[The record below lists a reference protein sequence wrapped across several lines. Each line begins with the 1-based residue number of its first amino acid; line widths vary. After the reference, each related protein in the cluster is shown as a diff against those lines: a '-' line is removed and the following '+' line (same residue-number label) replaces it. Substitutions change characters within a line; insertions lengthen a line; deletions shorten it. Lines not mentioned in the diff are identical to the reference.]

1 MKRNLQ
7 KCLGNREKFIFPGI
21 GAFKA
26 VNGREVEGWMQFHRL
41 LSLNTK
47 FIW

>member
-1 MKRNLQ
+1 MF
-7 KCLGNREKFIFPGI
+7 GNREKFIFPGI

-26 VNGREVEGWMQFHRL
+26 VKWKRGRKMRVHIL